1 MRAILL
7 TGLILSIASVGVC
20 ADDSVTPR
28 SSVSVATQATSLPI
42 DLSARRD
49 EVRRQIGL
57 VQEAINVAQS
67 QPGADPPE
75 LLLMRRNLLKYME
88 LVYAQHQA
96 VEVEA
101 LDLAETL
108 DEAKSTLE
116 NVQAVG
122 ISEPKPYS
130 FLWLDQ
136 VRDELSAE
144 TSRIA
149 SVKAEVTVASNL
161 KESVQRMFAR
171 SQRDR
176 RLTKEAHQLNR
187 DPKAEGKLNAEFL
200 VAQLRAQVTEQV
212 LRLREAE
219 VSNHEVR
226 LEISN
231 ARAQFLREKIAMAQ
245 DDVVYPEQELQRTL
259 ETVDQAEKELQSY
272 QVNVEQLLRDS
283 EQQWMAARGQL
294 DRSTVEDAPLKET
307 VAAWQRV
314 HSTYQTEL
322 ALVNQRLAEL
332 VISRYLCE
340 RRYKLFH
347 DSATHADQVEWLDNS
362 KEFRDRL
369 HQARNLIQIRGDQ
382 VRNDLATLAK
392 RSAKVAD
399 DPQLAPWVEF
409 QAQHLRRLENVYGT
423 HLVRIE
429 TTLRQVDRFDEELG
443 IHAQPVTAGQWWE
456 TISTRV
462 IAIWKYELTAID
474 DRPITVGKITGGL
487 LLLLAGLLLARSL
500 SRLVGKR
507 VLPRLGVDEGGAATL
522 QSLTFYLLLAVF
534 GFLTLELISVP
545 LTVFAFMGGAIAIG
559 VGFGSQNILNNFISG
574 LILLAERPI
583 RLGDLI
589 QLDGLFGTIEYIGAR
604 STRVRTG
611 DNLEIIVP
619 NSRFLENNVTNLT
632 LSNSHIRA
640 LVRVGVA
647 YGSPVGKVRE
657 TLYEAATGCP
667 ETLATPDPIILFG
680 DFGDNALQ
688 FEVHF
693 WISMRTQMDRL
704 RIESAVRFE
713 ICSRLDE
720 QGIAI
725 AFPQRDV
732 HLDLARPLEVNLNPP
747 LAELSTPD
755 MRKVA

>member
-7 TGLILSIASVGVC
+7 SGLILSIASVSVC

-57 VQEAINVAQS
+57 VQEAINAAQS

-75 LLLMRRNLLKYME
+75 LLLMRRNLLKYLE

-116 NVQAVG
+116 KVQAIG

-212 LRLREAE
+212 LRLRVAE

-226 LEISN
+226 LEISK

-294 DRSTVEDAPLKET
+294 DRSAAEDAPLKET

-332 VISRYLCE
+332 VIS
-340 RRYKLFH
+340 
-347 DSATHADQVEWLDNS
+347 
-362 KEFRDRL
+362 
-369 HQARNLIQIRGDQ
+369 
-382 VRNDLATLAK
+382 TLP
-392 RSAKVAD
+392 VA
-399 DPQLAPWVEF
+399 
-409 QAQHLRRLENVYGT
+409 
-423 HLVRIE
+423 
-429 TTLRQVDRFDEELG
+429 
-443 IHAQPVTAGQWWE
+443 
-456 TISTRV
+456 
-462 IAIWKYELTAID
+462 
-474 DRPITVGKITGGL
+474 
-487 LLLLAGLLLARSL
+487 
-500 SRLVGKR
+500 
-507 VLPRLGVDEGGAATL
+507 
-522 QSLTFYLLLAVF
+522 
-534 GFLTLELISVP
+534 
-545 LTVFAFMGGAIAIG
+545 
-559 VGFGSQNILNNFISG
+559 
-574 LILLAERPI
+574 
-583 RLGDLI
+583 
-589 QLDGLFGTIEYIGAR
+589 
-604 STRVRTG
+604 
-611 DNLEIIVP
+611 
-619 NSRFLENNVTNLT
+619 
-632 LSNSHIRA
+632 
-640 LVRVGVA
+640 
-647 YGSPVGKVRE
+647 
-657 TLYEAATGCP
+657 
-667 ETLATPDPIILFG
+667 
-680 DFGDNALQ
+680 
-688 FEVHF
+688 
-693 WISMRTQMDRL
+693 WI
-704 RIESAVRFE
+704 
-713 ICSRLDE
+713 
-720 QGIAI
+720 
-725 AFPQRDV
+725 
-732 HLDLARPLEVNLNPP
+732 
-747 LAELSTPD
+747 
-755 MRKVA
+755 